1 MAFVW
6 LPVALCVCFLLPK
19 LENPA
24 LLLGTRSWLPS
35 PEELLWQRLSWGSE
49 GFGFRNGVGFV
60 VWLPRRYK
68 RSIFFP
74 RSWVPRELC
83 VLSMVKFQIPHYRAQ
98 EELEILRAGQFERVS
113 WPCPWII
120 PSTNALCAQRPVR
133 RRYFVPR
140 SIGAGINRILLFPR
154 TDDSLTAWCG
164 EEGSLQ
170 TSRREPWWAAEGN
183 EACPAVIVLIA
194 LGSPRDGAGPSRA
207 LSLAKQGVDSYFIS
221 VGFCD

>member
-1 MAFVW
+1 M
-6 LPVALCVCFLLPK
+6 LLPTQW
-19 LENPA
+19 
-24 LLLGTRSWLPS
+24 LLFGSRLRCACASSSKAGKPSAASGDPELTSQPRGTPLAAFILRIPRFRVQKWSFW
-35 PEELLWQRLSWGSE
+35 
-49 GFGFRNGVGFV
+49 FRNGVGFV

-83 VLSMVKFQIPHYRAQ
+83 VFSVVKFKIPHYRAQ

-120 PSTNALCAQRPVR
+120 PLTNALCAQRPVR

-154 TDDSLTAWCG
+154 TDDSLTA
-164 EEGSLQ
+164 
-170 TSRREPWWAAEGN
+170 
-183 EACPAVIVLIA
+183 
-194 LGSPRDGAGPSRA
+194 
-207 LSLAKQGVDSYFIS
+207 
-221 VGFCD
+221 